1 MNTPVLL
8 KDAGTSATDWN
19 LIRAALDADGVA
31 VVSRVLE
38 SSQCHALRE
47 LYARSDRFRSRIV
60 MERHNFGRGEY
71 QYFSEPL
78 PPLVS
83 ALRKTVYAEL
93 APLANRWMQRLREDR
108 RFPDTHAEFLG
119 QCHAAGQTRPTPLL
133 LRYRAGD
140 YNCLHQDL
148 YGELSF
154 PLQMVVLLS
163 APGAEF
169 DGGELVLV
177 EQRPRMQS
185 RPRVIRLE
193 QGDAAIFAVH
203 HRPVAGTRGD
213 YRVNL
218 RHGVGE
224 VRRGERY
231 TLGLIFH
238 DAR

>member
-1 MNTPVLL
+1 MNAPAAT
-8 KDAGTSATDWN
+8 GTVAVSAMDWN
-19 LIRAALDADGVA
+19 AVRAALDADGVA
-31 VVSRVLE
+31 VIPRLLE
-38 SSQCHALRE
+38 PLQCRALRE
-47 LYARSDRFRSRIV
+47 LYAQTDRFRSRIV
-60 MERHNFGRGEY
+60 MERYQFGRGEY
-71 QYFSEPL
+71 QYFAEPL
-78 PPLVS
+78 PPTVS
-83 ALRKTVYAEL
+83 ALRRSIYAEL
-93 APLANRWMQRLREDR
+93 APLANRWMQRLREER
-108 RFPDTHAEFLG
+108 RFPDCHAEFLR

-154 PLQMVVLLS
+154 PLQTVVLLS
-163 APGAEF
+163 APGEEF

-185 RPRVIRLE
+185 RPRVIPLQ

-203 HRPVAGTRGD
+203 HRPVTGTRGD

-218 RHGVGE
+218 RHGVGD
-224 VRRGERY
+224 VHRGERY
-231 TLGLIFH
+231 TLGVIFH